1 MAFDDLLAGVD
12 LDTGWLEAGP
22 DRGPLA
28 GGCFGSQHSSVA
40 PRFSLSGRPMPR
52 TRFLGT
58 GFAVPD
64 RVVTNEELSHLM
76 DTTDE
81 WIRSRTGIQQRR
93 WVKEGETGVEL
104 AFKATER
111 SLEMAGLT
119 PGDLDAIVYATSSPD
134 HFAPGNGVYLQ
145 RLLGITT
152 VPALDVRAQCS
163 GFIYALSVADAWIR
177 AGQYRH
183 ILVVGGEVQSTGL
196 EISSAGRH
204 VAVIFADG
212 AGAVVLGPAESSDG
226 GILAFDLHSE
236 GVHAEKLWV
245 DTPGCMY
252 HPRVS
257 SEQLEAGRQFLEM
270 DGREVFRHAVVR
282 MPESV
287 RAVLASSGQTL
298 EDMKLLLAHQAN
310 LRIAEVMQKDLR
322 LRDDQVYNN
331 IMWYGNTTAATIPIA
346 LDECVRNGRL
356 QRGDLLVMTAFGSG
370 FMWGSAAVR
379 W

>member
-1 MAFDDLLAGVD
+1 ML
-12 LDTGWLEAGP
+12 
-22 DRGPLA
+22 
-28 GGCFGSQHSSVA
+28 
-40 PRFSLSGRPMPR
+40 R
-52 TRFLGT
+52 TQFLGT

-64 RVVTNEELSHLM
+64 RVVTNDELSRLM

-81 WIRSRTGIQQRR
+81 WIRTRTGIQERR
-93 WVKEGETGVEL
+93 WVQEGESGVEL
-104 AFKATER
+104 GRKAAER
-111 SLEMAGLT
+111 ALEMAGLA
-119 PGDLDAIVYATSSPD
+119 PADLDAIVYATSSPD

-145 RLLGITT
+145 KLLGIDTI
-152 VPALDVRAQCS
+152 PALDVRAQCS

-183 ILVVGGEVQSTGL
+183 ILVVGSEIQSTGL
-196 EISSAGRH
+196 ELSTEGRH

-212 AGAVVLGPAESSDG
+212 AGAVVLGPGDDNGS

-236 GVHAEKLWV
+236 GAHAEKLWV
-245 DTPGCMY
+245 DAPGSMY

-257 SEQLEAGRQFLEM
+257 HQQLEAGRQYLEM

-287 RAVLASSGQTL
+287 RTVLASAGQSL
-298 EDMKLLLAHQAN
+298 DDLSLLLAHQAN
-310 LRIAEVMQKDLR
+310 LRIAEAMQKDLG
-322 LRDDQVYNN
+322 LRDNQVYNN
-331 IMWYGNTTAATIPIA
+331 IMKYGNTTAATIPIL
-346 LDECVRNGRL
+346 LDECVRGGRL
-356 QRGDLLVMTAFGSG
+356 RRGDLLVMTAFGSG